1 LLQTASLCTF
11 LQISSKTQ
19 DIDMSGKLR
28 ISGGSTGSN
37 ADLSPHLESLSLGP
51 RSLIMPEVRLSPG
64 TPQDKRKRLRR
75 QIKGMV
81 GNLEKECYRLIF
93 DVFPEKIKVLDE
105 MYKNRKEFNLSKKE
119 LGQELPS
126 IEQMTGSNKEETEKK
141 FGTVFVSANKA
152 LTDLVDI
159 LQKEILEMSEMI
171 NALSIWVKLNVP
183 RMADGNNFGV
193 EVQEE
198 ITKVLEGA
206 EDAGYDVL
214 DSFANYHSTR
224 GGLVA
229 KILKNPNIQ
238 DFRFALRELDEKTY
252 IKTCLLAC
260 ELRNDYIT
268 LYDLLAKNMDT
279 LVTPRGGEEERLARM
294 Y

>member
-1 LLQTASLCTF
+1 MF
-11 LQISSKTQ
+11 
-19 DIDMSGKLR
+19 
-28 ISGGSTGSN
+28 
-37 ADLSPHLESLSLGP
+37 
-51 RSLIMPEVRLSPG
+51 
-64 TPQDKRKRLRR
+64 
-75 QIKGMV
+75 
-81 GNLEKECYRLIF
+81 
-93 DVFPEKIKVLDE
+93 FPEKIKVLDD
-105 MYKNRKEFNLSKKE
+105 MYKKRKEFNLKKDQVT
-119 LGQELPS
+119 QELPT
-126 IEQMTGSNKEETEKK
+126 IEEMTGCNKEEQEKK
-141 FGTVFVSANKA
+141 YVTVFVSANQA
-152 LTDLVDI
+152 LVNLVEI

-183 RMADGNNFGV
+183 RIADGNNFGV

-224 GGLVA
+224 GTLVS
-229 KILKNPNIQ
+229 KVLKNPNIQ
-238 DFRFALRELDEKTY
+238 DFRYALRELDEKTY

-268 LYDLLAKNMDT
+268 LYDLLAKNMET
-279 LVTPRGGEEERLARM
+279 LMTPRGGEEEKLARM

>member
-1 LLQTASLCTF
+1 M
-11 LQISSKTQ
+11 SSK
-19 DIDMSGKLR
+19 LR
-28 ISGGSTGSN
+28 LSSGSTGSN
-37 ADLSPHLESLSLGP
+37 TNDLSPHLETLSLGP
-51 RSLIMPEVRLSPG
+51 RSHIMPEVRLSPG
-64 TPQDKRKRLRR
+64 TPQDKRKKLRR

-81 GNLEKECYRLIF
+81 GNLEKECYRIIF
-93 DVFPEKIKVLDE
+93 DVFPEKIKVLDD
-105 MYKNRKEFNLSKKE
+105 MYKNKREFNLSKIQ
-119 LGQELPS
+119 LSQELPS
-126 IEQMTGSNKEETEKK
+126 IEHMSGANKEEMEKK
-141 FGTVFVSANKA
+141 FSTVPVSANKA
-152 LTDLVDI
+152 LTDLVEI

-238 DFRFALRELDEKTY
+238 DFRCALRELDEKTY

>member
-1 LLQTASLCTF
+1 MSTATIPKLKVV
-11 LQISSKTQ
+11 SSTG
-19 DIDMSGKLR
+19 MSG
-28 ISGGSTGSN
+28 SN
-37 ADLSPHLESLSLGP
+37 ETISPHLEKLSLGP
-51 RSLIMPEVRLSPG
+51 RSSIMPEVPLSPG
-64 TPQDKRKRLRR
+64 TFQDKRKRLRK
-75 QIKGMV
+75 QINCMV
-81 GNLEKECYRLIF
+81 QNLEKECYRIIF
-93 DVFPEKIKVLDE
+93 DVFPEKIKLLDD
-105 MYKNRKEFNLSKKE
+105 MYKNRKEFNLKKE
-119 LGQELPS
+119 QVTQELPT
-126 IEQMTGSNKEETEKK
+126 IEQLTGATKEEQEKK
-141 FGTVFVSANKA
+141 STTVPVPANKA
-152 LTDLVDI
+152 LTDLVGI

-214 DSFANYHSTR
+214 DSFATYHSTR
-224 GGLVA
+224 GSIVT
-229 KILKNPNIQ
+229 KVLKNPNVE

-252 IKTCLLAC
+252 IKTCLLAS

-268 LYDLLAKNMDT
+268 VYDLLAKNLDT
-279 LVTPRGGEEERLARM
+279 LITPRGGEDEKLARM

>member
-1 LLQTASLCTF
+1 MIC
-11 LQISSKTQ
+11 
-19 DIDMSGKLR
+19 
-28 ISGGSTGSN
+28 
-37 ADLSPHLESLSLGP
+37 
-51 RSLIMPEVRLSPG
+51 
-64 TPQDKRKRLRR
+64 
-75 QIKGMV
+75 IK
-81 GNLEKECYRLIF
+81 K
-93 DVFPEKIKVLDE
+93 
-105 MYKNRKEFNLSKKE
+105 RKEFNLKKHE
-119 LGQELPS
+119 VNQDLPS
-126 IEQMTGSNKEETEKK
+126 IEAMTGCNKEEQEKK
-141 FGTVFVSANKA
+141 YCTVIVAANKA
-152 LTDLVDI
+152 LVDLVEI

-198 ITKVLEGA
+198 ITKVLQGA

-224 GGLVA
+224 GTLVS
-229 KILKNPNIQ
+229 KVLKNPNIQ
-238 DFRFALRELDEKTY
+238 DFRYALRELDEKTY

-268 LYDLLAKNMDT
+268 LYDLLAKNMET
-279 LVTPRGGEEERLARM
+279 LMTPRGGEEEKLARM

>member
-1 LLQTASLCTF
+1 
-11 LQISSKTQ
+11 
-19 DIDMSGKLR
+19 
-28 ISGGSTGSN
+28 
-37 ADLSPHLESLSLGP
+37 
-51 RSLIMPEVRLSPG
+51 MPEVPNSPG
-64 TPQDKRKRLRR
+64 TFQDKRKRLRR

-81 GNLEKECYRLIF
+81 TNLEKECYRIIF
-93 DVFPEKIKVLDE
+93 DIFPEKIKLLDD
-105 MYKNRKEFNLSKKE
+105 MYKIKKEFNLLKQE
-119 LGQELPS
+119 VTQELP
-126 IEQMTGSNKEETEKK
+126 EVALLTGGTKEEQERKSTQII
-141 FGTVFVSANKA
+141 VDANKA
-152 LTDLVDI
+152 LTDLVGV

-183 RMADGNNFGV
+183 RIADGNNFGV

-224 GGLVA
+224 GTLVT
-229 KILKNPNIQ
+229 KVLKHPNVM
-238 DFRFALRELDEKTY
+238 DFRCALRELDEKTY
-252 IKTCLLAC
+252 IKTCLLAN

-268 LYDLLAKNMDT
+268 LYDLLAKNLDT
-279 LVTPRGGEEERLARM
+279 LITPRGGEDEKLARM

>member
-1 LLQTASLCTF
+1 LHSLCTCKSITAST
-11 LQISSKTQ
+11 LEEQ
-19 DIDMSGKLR
+19 MSKLR
-28 ISGGSTGSN
+28 LSSSSTTSHT
-37 ADLSPHLESLSLGP
+37 ADISPHLESLSLGP
-51 RSLIMPEVRLSPG
+51 RSHIMPEVRLSPG

-81 GNLEKECYRLIF
+81 GNLETECYRIIF
-93 DVFPEKIKVLDE
+93 DVFPEKIKVLDD
-105 MYKNRKEFNLSKKE
+105 MYKNRREFNLCKREVS
-119 LGQELPS
+119 QELPT
-126 IEQMTGSNKEETEKK
+126 IEQMTGVNKEETERKMS
-141 FGTVFVSANKA
+141 TVPVAANKA

-183 RMADGNNFGV
+183 RIADGNNFGV

-224 GGLVA
+224 GGLVG

>member
-1 LLQTASLCTF
+1 M
-11 LQISSKTQ
+11 SSK
-19 DIDMSGKLR
+19 LR
-28 ISGGSTGSN
+28 LSSGSTGS
-37 ADLSPHLESLSLGP
+37 SEMTSHLETLSLGP
-51 RSLIMPEVRLSPG
+51 RTNIMPEVRLSPG
-64 TPQDKRKRLRR
+64 TPQDKRKKLRR

-81 GNLEKECYRLIF
+81 GNLETECNRLIF
-93 DVFPEKIKVLDE
+93 DVFPEKIRLLDT
-105 MYKNRKEFNLSKKE
+105 MYKTRREFNLNKTQVM
-119 LGQELPS
+119 QELPS
-126 IEQMTGSNKEETEKK
+126 VEHMTGATKEEQEKK
-141 FGTVFVSANKA
+141 FVTVPVAANKA
-152 LTDLVDI
+152 LTDLVEI
-159 LQKEILEMSEMI
+159 LQKEILEMAEMI

-224 GGLVA
+224 GTLVA

-238 DFRFALRELDEKTY
+238 DFRYALRELDEKTY

-268 LYDLLAKNMDT
+268 VYDLLAKNLDT

>member
-1 LLQTASLCTF
+1 MT
-11 LQISSKTQ
+11 SK
-19 DIDMSGKLR
+19 IR
-28 ISGGSTGSN
+28 ISAGSSSGSN
-37 ADLSPHLESLSLGP
+37 DLSPHLETLSLGP
-51 RSLIMPEVRLSPG
+51 RSSIIPEVVLSPG
-64 TPQDKRKRLRR
+64 TPQDKGKRLRR
-75 QIKGMV
+75 QIKSMV

-93 DVFPEKIKVLDE
+93 DVFPEKIKVLDD
-105 MYKNRKEFNLSKKE
+105 MYKHRKEFNLKKE
-119 LGQELPS
+119 QVTQELPS
-126 IEQMTGSNKEETEKK
+126 IAQLTGNSKEEQEKK
-141 FGTVFVSANKA
+141 CITIAVYCNKA
-152 LTDLVDI
+152 LTDLVEI

-214 DSFANYHSTR
+214 DSFANYHTTR
-224 GGLVA
+224 GALVH

-238 DFRFALRELDEKTY
+238 DYRCALRELDEKTY

-268 LYDLLAKNMDT
+268 LYDLLSKNMDT
-279 LVTPRGGEEERLARM
+279 LMTPRGGEDEKLARM

>member
-1 LLQTASLCTF
+1 MTS
-11 LQISSKTQ
+11 
-19 DIDMSGKLR
+19 KLR
-28 ISGGSTGSN
+28 VSSGSN
-37 ADLSPHLESLSLGP
+37 DGISTHLETLSLGP
-51 RSLIMPEVRLSPG
+51 RTNIMPEVRLSPG
-64 TPQDKRKRLRR
+64 TPQDKRKKLRR
-75 QIKGMV
+75 QIKGMM

-93 DVFPEKIKVLDE
+93 DVFPEKIRVLDE
-105 MYKNRKEFNLSKKE
+105 MYKNRKEFNLTLKE
-119 LGQELPS
+119 LRSELPS
-126 IEQMTGSNKEETEKK
+126 VKDMTGATKEEQEFK
-141 FGTVFVSANKA
+141 FVTVPVKANPA
-152 LTDLVDI
+152 LTDLVEI

-214 DSFANYHSTR
+214 DSFANYHSAR
-224 GGLVA
+224 GTLVA
-229 KILKNPNIQ
+229 KVLKNPNIE
-238 DFRFALRELDEKTY
+238 DFRHALRELDEKTY
-252 IKTCLLAC
+252 LKTCLLAC

-268 LYDLLAKNMDT
+268 LYDLLAKNMDN